1 MLLIDEH
8 EPTDIEDLLKKSGP
22 TIRSPLNRMSIAD
35 YFFGTFSGEKSQFN
49 RVQAGELL
57 GDVDSMEDELRRY
70 FPSADNNYQIIEGVI
85 SPCPLVTLSDKQMYA
100 IKGGKLLW
108 SSLGHE
114 PAVKSPMQPSTR
126 VRNQHSRTYT
136 YRVENIRDAEGV
148 TFSILTDGRA
158 FRQPI
163 SMIYV
168 WIHRLDRAGITTYR
182 TLNWTETAR
191 LLAMTYRNEQKPPE
205 EHSTLT
211 RIIKPKIQVKE
222 AEPFMKAIMFLSSAY
237 KLGIGEATAKTLYDN
252 FANLIDLSLA
262 SVEDIAEC
270 TLDKSGQRVGKVLA
284 KKLLTAFGRTI

>member
-8 EPTDIEDLLKKSGP
+8 EPANIEDLLKKSGP
-22 TIRSPLNRMSIAD
+22 TVRSPLNRMSMAD
-35 YFFGTFSGEKSQFN
+35 YFFGTFVGERSQFN

-70 FPSADNNYQIIEGVI
+70 FPSAGNNYQIIEGVI
-85 SPCPLVTLSDKQMYA
+85 SPCPLATLTDKQVYA
-100 IKGGKLLW
+100 VKGGKLLW
-108 SSLGHE
+108 SGLGHE
-114 PAVKSPMQPSTR
+114 PAIKSPMQPSTR
-126 VRNQHSRTYT
+126 VRNQHAKTYT
-136 YRVENIRDAEGV
+136 YRVENITDAEGV

-191 LLAMTYRNEQKPPE
+191 LLSTVYRNEQKAPE

-211 RIIKPKIQVKE
+211 RVIKPKIHIKE

-237 KLGIGEATAKTLYDN
+237 NLQIGEARAKVLFDN
-252 FANLIDLSLA
+252 FANLLDLAMADVDEVA
-262 SVEDIAEC
+262 SCE
-270 TLDKSGQRVGKVLA
+270 GMGKTTA
-284 KKLLTAFGRTI
+284 KKLLTAFGRTLQA